1 MDSMVSFVSVCAFKN
16 VLYHG
21 VNFIQH
27 TPRTTLQKHIP
38 ISDQITV
45 FYKLSGL
52 QAALVGYGTYMPL
65 HVASF

>member
-1 MDSMVSFVSVCAFKN
+1 MDRVVSFVSVCAFKN

-27 TPRTTLQKHIP
+27 SLRTTLQKHIP

-52 QAALVGYGTYMPL
+52 QAALVGYGTYIPVHL
-65 HVASF
+65 ASF